1 MSWRI
6 CSTLRRRAVCLMRVQ
21 LRVSIPKKHRGSA
34 ANKPWRSLR
43 RNELVGL
50 PHGDT
55 RGWAYP
61 SRSPGAVGCQ
71 PPSSNWNNIEYK
83 AAPRCGAFAAS
94 EHFTGSKRR
103 RPAVDDL
110 NSMDTVVASRLLSGR
125 PRSLG
130 SGLSHGPAEA
140 PTRLMLVAYIR
151 MRREA

>member
-1 MSWRI
+1 M
-6 CSTLRRRAVCLMRVQ
+6 
-21 LRVSIPKKHRGSA
+21 
-34 ANKPWRSLR
+34 
-43 RNELVGL
+43 GL

-110 NSMDTVVASRLLSGR
+110 NSMDTIVCLTLAKWETAFAGFGAISR
-125 PRSLG
+125 PRGGTNTSDAG
-130 SGLSHGPAEA
+130 GNEAGGL
-140 PTRLMLVAYIR
+140 TVL
-151 MRREA
+151 